1 MKLTELSRRWSER
14 WRSVNMA
21 LLRAFLRLVPSENH
35 RVFAVALIAGALCG
49 LSAVTFHLAIIGTE
63 NRLIER
69 ALHARGRTWIW
80 WTIFIPTL
88 GGLISGALLQYVVP
102 GARGSGIPQV
112 KVAYAVRGGRVPFVE
127 AIGKFLIG
135 VIQIGSGSS
144 LGREGP
150 TVQICAGVSSTLGR
164 AGALSR
170 DNLRRLLPVGAAA
183 GIAAAFNAPIAA
195 VTFTLE
201 EVVGDLDQ
209 AVLSWIVVAAAIAAV
224 LERSI
229 LGGHPVFTI
238 TKHYGLDHAS
248 SLLTYAALGVAAAAA
263 SLVFTESLLGLRK
276 WFQRLTLVPAWARP
290 GVGGLVTGTLAA
302 VAISWLKSGGITG
315 GGYST
320 LSDALDGSLALRALL
335 ALCVFKLIAT
345 VFSYASGGAG
355 GIFAPALFI
364 GGMLGGAFGF
374 LDRSVLHHAN
384 VEVGAFALVGMGA
397 VFAGIIRAPI
407 TSVLIIFEMTGSYD
421 LILPLMISN
430 MTAYALARHFRP
442 TPIYEALLHQ
452 DGIYLPHR
460 SGRVSH
466 ALEQL
471 KVGGAMTTDPVT
483 IPATASVAEALR
495 QIEND
500 KFSTYPVLDN
510 GGTFVGFVT
519 EVRLRRTAA
528 EGGADRRVRTI
539 VQHAAHVQPEHPL
552 VRATVRMEK
561 SGARQLAVID
571 KNDGNKLI
579 GLLTMSD
586 IVRAH
591 ARAALEAGDPD
602 RTITPAFAEET
613 DIQEA

>member
-1 MKLTELSRRWSER
+1 
-14 WRSVNMA
+14 MA
-21 LLRAFLRLVPSENH
+21 LLRVFLRVVPSENH

-49 LSAVTFHLAIIGTE
+49 LAAVSFHLAIIATE

-69 ALHARGRTWIW
+69 ALHAHGRVWIW
-80 WTIFIPTL
+80 WTLLIPTL
-88 GGLISGALLQYVVP
+88 GGLVSGALLQYVVP
-102 GARGSGIPQV
+102 GARGSGVPQV
-112 KVAYAVRGGRVPFVE
+112 KVAYAVRGGRVPFIE

-150 TVQICAGVSSTLGR
+150 TVQICAGVASTLGR
-164 AGALSR
+164 AAALSR
-170 DNLRRLLPVGAAA
+170 DNLKRLLPVGAAA

-224 LERSI
+224 IERSI
-229 LGGHPVFTI
+229 LGEHPVFTI
-238 TKHYGLDHAS
+238 AQHYGLGHAS
-248 SLLTYAALGVAAAAA
+248 SLLTYAALGVAAAAI
-263 SLVFTESLLGLRK
+263 SLLFTESLLGLRQ
-276 WFQRLTLVPAWARP
+276 WFQRMTLIPAWARP
-290 GVGGLVTGTLAA
+290 GVGGLITGMLAA
-302 VAISWLKSGGITG
+302 IAIAWLKTNGVTG
-315 GGYST
+315 GGYAT
-320 LSDALDGSLALRALL
+320 LSEALSGNLAIRALL

-345 VFSYASGGAG
+345 VFSYSSGGAG

-364 GGMLGGAFGF
+364 GGMLGGVFGY
-374 LDRSVLHHAN
+374 LDQSILHHGN
-384 VEVGAFALVGMGA
+384 ELGAFALVGMGA

-460 SGRVSH
+460 TGKVSH

-471 KVGGAMTTDPVT
+471 KVGSAMTTDPVT
-483 IPATASVAEALR
+483 LLSKSTVAEAIR

-500 KFSTYPVLDN
+500 KFSTYPVVDEQ
-510 GGTFVGFVT
+510 GDFVGMVT
-519 EVRLRRTAA
+519 EMRLRRTAA
-528 EGGADRRVRTI
+528 EGGLDRRVRTI
-539 VQHAAHVQPEHPL
+539 VQHTASVEPEHKL
-552 VRATVRMEK
+552 VRAVVRMEK
-561 SGARQLAVID
+561 SGVRHLGVVD
-571 KNDGNKLI
+571 RKGGNKLI

-586 IVRAH
+586 VVRAH
-591 ARAALEAGDPD
+591 AQAALEAGDPD
-602 RTITPAFAEET
+602 RSVNPDPTEAAELIRG
-613 DIQEA
+613 DKSG